1 MKNFLLVQLLLEPLI
16 LFSQLYKIST
26 MDWPENA
33 AILGTVLEY
42 VSNVGN
48 CWILSHPTHVLK
60 QFPFLSCV
68 NQNVQYL
75 LIRLDVQQIIHGK
88 YEIVS
93 FRFLH
98 P

>member
-48 CWILSHPTHVLK
+48 C
-60 QFPFLSCV
+60 
-68 NQNVQYL
+68 
-75 LIRLDVQQIIHGK
+75 
-88 YEIVS
+88 
-93 FRFLH
+93 
-98 P
+98 